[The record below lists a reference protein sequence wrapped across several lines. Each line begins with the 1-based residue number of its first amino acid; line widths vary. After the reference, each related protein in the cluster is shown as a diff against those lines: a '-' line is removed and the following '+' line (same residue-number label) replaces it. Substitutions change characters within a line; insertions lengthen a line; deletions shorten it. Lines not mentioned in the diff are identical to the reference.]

1 MKRRYE
7 AIDGLKALSCI
18 GIVAMHVEANAFSH
32 LEGFLYDR
40 FIPSLTNLVFLF
52 MVISAFGMCCGYY
65 DKFVNQKID
74 ISSFYKKRYKKI
86 LPFFALLCFLDFV
99 MSPSLDS
106 LYEVFANVTLCF
118 GLIPNA
124 NISVIGVGWF
134 LGVVFAFYFLF
145 PFFCFLLSDKKRAWI
160 ALIAAYL
167 MNFSCV
173 HYFNA
178 DRTSIAHCFVYFM
191 AGGLVFLYKDKLMEI
206 RGIRWIALVG
216 LAFTLCAYYLID
228 SYTAFNILI
237 SVFVLVY
244 AMSVKGM
251 GILNNPFTKM
261 VGAISFEIYLCHM
274 MMFRVV
280 EEANMLNVTGNEYV
294 NYWIVFIIV
303 LVSAGIFAFVAK
315 KLLDRVSDRIG
326 KNK

>member
-106 LYEVFANVTLCF
+106 LYEVFANITLCF

-167 MNFSCV
+167 MNFSCL

-178 DRTSIAHCFVYFM
+178 DRSSIAHCFVYFM
-191 AGGLVFLYKDKLMEI
+191 AGGLVFLYKDKIMEI
-206 RGIRWIALVG
+206 RGIRWIALAVLLASLVSFYLVG
-216 LAFTLCAYYLID
+216 LYTIFT
-228 SYTAFNILI
+228 ILI
-237 SVFVLVY
+237 SVSALIY
-244 AMSVKGM
+244 AMSVNGKGV
-251 GILNNPFTKM
+251 LNNPFTKLI
-261 VGAISFEIYLCHM
+261 GGISFEIYLCHM
-274 MMFRVV
+274 VMFRVV
-280 EEANMLNVTGNEYV
+280 EKAHMLHVTGNEYA